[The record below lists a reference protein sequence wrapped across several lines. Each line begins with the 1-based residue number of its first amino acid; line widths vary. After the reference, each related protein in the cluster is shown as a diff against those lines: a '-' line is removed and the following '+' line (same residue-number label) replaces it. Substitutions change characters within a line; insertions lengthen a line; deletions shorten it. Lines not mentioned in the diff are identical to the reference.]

1 MFIQIVSHLLQVFV
15 SIEMTG
21 QSVQFEQKFNYR
33 RPMYIVMQYLWKL
46 PEHRN
51 NFVYVKLIIIHLV
64 YLKLNIVNYKNIY
77 IFLLYN
83 YSTLA
88 QDAEANMEAVHPPL
102 FLCFINLLMND
113 AVFLLDEALSN
124 MAQLRKM
131 IQAR

>member
-51 NFVYVKLIIIHLV
+51 NFVYVKLIMTHLV
-64 YLKLNIVNYKNIY
+64 YLKPNIVNYKNIY
-77 IFLLYN
+77 IFCYI
-83 YSTLA
+83 T
-88 QDAEANMEAVHPPL
+88 
-102 FLCFINLLMND
+102 I
-113 AVFLLDEALSN
+113 AL
-124 MAQLRKM
+124 
-131 IQAR
+131 